1 MSNYISREA
10 AFGALQQAAKKHGAM
25 GNHEAAGIYASAAS
39 VVAELPAADV
49 APVVRGEWVPITNGR
64 DGHECNKCHD
74 YAPSFRNATEYLSK
88 ICPNCGAR
96 MKETTP

>member
-1 MSNYISREA
+1 MSDYISREA
-10 AFGALQQAAKKHGAM
+10 LLAKQY
-25 GNHEAAGIYASAAS
+25 EAEGHCGLSTK
-39 VVAELPAADV
+39 VVGVRDIEDEPAADV

-74 YAPSFRNATEYLSK
+74 YAPSFQNATEYLSK